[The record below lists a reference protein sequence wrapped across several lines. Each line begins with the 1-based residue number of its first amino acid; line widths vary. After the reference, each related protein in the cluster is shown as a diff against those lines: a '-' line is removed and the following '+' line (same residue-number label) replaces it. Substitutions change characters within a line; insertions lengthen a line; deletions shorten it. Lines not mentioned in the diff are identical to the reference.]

1 MTNQDYIDLLA
12 AAHFC
17 KKHEKTAKKYDLKKI
32 AKELQEEVDERKK
45 DKVKDVSI
53 NKNR

>member
-17 KKHEKTAKKYDLKKI
+17 EKHEKTAKKYDLKKM
-32 AKELQEEVDERKK
+32 AKEIKEEVDERKK
-45 DKVKDVSI
+45 DKVKNANI
-53 NKNR
+53 RKN